1 MQQKPSLNAS
11 IALNTAVAHLLKV
24 AEKLAYVKG

>member
-1 MQQKPSLNAS
+1 MQRNSSLNAS
-11 IALNTAVAHLLKV
+11 ITLNTAVAQLLKV